1 MLDDIR
7 NHDPRPSSEEAQ
19 WMGVDPLKSAAHAL
33 VMVGISIMVGVA
45 ASFAA
50 MPEPAPAAVV
60 ASQEIPSR

>member
-1 MLDDIR
+1 
-7 NHDPRPSSEEAQ
+7 
-19 WMGVDPLKSAAHAL
+19 
-33 VMVGISIMVGVA
+33 VGISIMVGVA

>member
-7 NHDPRPSSEEAQ
+7 NHDARPTPEEAQ

-33 VMVGISIMVGVA
+33 VMVGLSIMVGVA

-50 MPEPAPAAVV
+50 MPEPSPTAVA
-60 ASQEIPSR
+60 ASQGMPSR